1 MPLDTDV
8 VDLGPANDPP
18 SVEDIENRPLA
29 RNEAFGGDRG
39 ARSSKVLECYLE
51 NRQYQKGN
59 DAGEPADDQGG
70 RWGCSNRRRQD
81 CRENPESASRDY
93 DYPNQKSEGG
103 ELLPSESRLFHLD
116 DSDIRVVHDSR
127 ERRLGYQRSHRSS
140 IGSKP
145 IQSQDSVVGATMALP
160 SPRNRWRYGLT
171 ALACLP
177 PASLTLEKAL
187 ALVDKGAVPIDKRN
201 HNAKTL
207 ADGWDITLWHRLPVG
222 PKAFAGVAVWRY
234 DRKDQHDFR
243 WREDVLVL
251 GFHVGIDDTPATDPG
266 ARDAWT
272 RFLLELG
279 DIVRPDFLAIDL
291 YDEFMERKGKDLT
304 REVFAINVY
313 GPSRA

>member
-1 MPLDTDV
+1 
-8 VDLGPANDPP
+8 
-18 SVEDIENRPLA
+18 
-29 RNEAFGGDRG
+29 
-39 ARSSKVLECYLE
+39 
-51 NRQYQKGN
+51 
-59 DAGEPADDQGG
+59 
-70 RWGCSNRRRQD
+70 
-81 CRENPESASRDY
+81 
-93 DYPNQKSEGG
+93 
-103 ELLPSESRLFHLD
+103 
-116 DSDIRVVHDSR
+116 
-127 ERRLGYQRSHRSS
+127 
-140 IGSKP
+140 
-145 IQSQDSVVGATMALP
+145 MALP

-187 ALVDKGAVPIDKRN
+187 ALVDKGAVPTDKRN

-207 ADGWDITLWHRLPVG
+207 ADGWDITLWHRLPAG

-313 GPSRA
+313 GPSMVASIDAEKLRALPARIEDRQWGAVVVRATDELSIAKDPESRDLIVKALWPA

>member
-1 MPLDTDV
+1 
-8 VDLGPANDPP
+8 
-18 SVEDIENRPLA
+18 
-29 RNEAFGGDRG
+29 
-39 ARSSKVLECYLE
+39 
-51 NRQYQKGN
+51 
-59 DAGEPADDQGG
+59 
-70 RWGCSNRRRQD
+70 
-81 CRENPESASRDY
+81 
-93 DYPNQKSEGG
+93 
-103 ELLPSESRLFHLD
+103 
-116 DSDIRVVHDSR
+116 
-127 ERRLGYQRSHRSS
+127 
-140 IGSKP
+140 
-145 IQSQDSVVGATMALP
+145 MALP

-187 ALVDKGAVPIDKRN
+187 ALVDKGAVPTDKRN

-313 GPSRA
+313 GPSMVASIDAEKLRALPARIEDRQWGAVVVRATDELSIAKDPESRDLIVKALWPA

>member
-1 MPLDTDV
+1 
-8 VDLGPANDPP
+8 
-18 SVEDIENRPLA
+18 
-29 RNEAFGGDRG
+29 
-39 ARSSKVLECYLE
+39 
-51 NRQYQKGN
+51 
-59 DAGEPADDQGG
+59 
-70 RWGCSNRRRQD
+70 
-81 CRENPESASRDY
+81 
-93 DYPNQKSEGG
+93 
-103 ELLPSESRLFHLD
+103 
-116 DSDIRVVHDSR
+116 
-127 ERRLGYQRSHRSS
+127 
-140 IGSKP
+140 
-145 IQSQDSVVGATMALP
+145 MALP

-304 REVFAINVY
+304 REVFAINMY
-313 GPSRA
+313 GPSMVASIDAEKLRALPARIEDRQWGAVVVRATDELSIAKDPESRGLIVKALWPA

>member
-1 MPLDTDV
+1 
-8 VDLGPANDPP
+8 
-18 SVEDIENRPLA
+18 
-29 RNEAFGGDRG
+29 
-39 ARSSKVLECYLE
+39 
-51 NRQYQKGN
+51 
-59 DAGEPADDQGG
+59 
-70 RWGCSNRRRQD
+70 
-81 CRENPESASRDY
+81 
-93 DYPNQKSEGG
+93 
-103 ELLPSESRLFHLD
+103 
-116 DSDIRVVHDSR
+116 
-127 ERRLGYQRSHRSS
+127 
-140 IGSKP
+140 
-145 IQSQDSVVGATMALP
+145 MALP

-187 ALVDKGAVPIDKRN
+187 ALVDKGAVPTDKRN

-234 DRKDQHDFR
+234 DRKNQHDFR

-313 GPSRA
+313 GPSMVASIDAEKLRALPARIEDRQWGAVVVRATDELSIAKDPESRDLIVKALWPA

>member
-1 MPLDTDV
+1 
-8 VDLGPANDPP
+8 
-18 SVEDIENRPLA
+18 
-29 RNEAFGGDRG
+29 
-39 ARSSKVLECYLE
+39 
-51 NRQYQKGN
+51 
-59 DAGEPADDQGG
+59 
-70 RWGCSNRRRQD
+70 
-81 CRENPESASRDY
+81 
-93 DYPNQKSEGG
+93 
-103 ELLPSESRLFHLD
+103 
-116 DSDIRVVHDSR
+116 
-127 ERRLGYQRSHRSS
+127 
-140 IGSKP
+140 
-145 IQSQDSVVGATMALP
+145 MALP

-304 REVFAINVY
+304 REVFAIIVY
-313 GPSRA
+313 GPSMVASIDAEKLRALPARIEDRQWGAVVVRATDELSIAKDPESRDLIVKALWPA